1 MNNRVL
7 QLDPR
12 DNVLIALSNLSK
24 GESGDVWRPVVRAGF
39 RRAREAQVRDAGFPD
54 GRGHCYVRR
63 AGGKSSRADTA
74 RRAADHAQCSSRSGA
89 VSRQIARIRWK
100 APDVSKWQ
108 GKTFRGYRRSDGQ
121 VGTRNYWVVVP
132 LVFCENRNIG
142 VLKQAF
148 EEELGFAPP
157 QIYRRQVAR
166 AGAALQGRPH

>member
-1 MNNRVL
+1 MYGVL
-7 QLDPR
+7 VGKVVEPIRRGELLTTR
-12 DNVLIALSNLSK
+12 NVHHEAA
-24 GESGDVWRPVVRAGF
+24 PF
-39 RRAREAQVRDAGFPD
+39 RHKLREYA
-54 GRGHCYVRR
+54 
-63 AGGKSSRADTA
+63 
-74 RRAADHAQCSSRSGA
+74 
-89 VSRQIARIRWK
+89 WK

-157 QIYRRQVAR
+157 QIYRQQVAEL
-166 AGAALQGRPH
+166 ALQGRTHRRHQERADNRKRRGATTRASF